1 MKTYD
6 QAPDEV
12 RERVI
17 ALIKKY
23 HPDLELVQLRVDLL
37 MASTD
42 TEDAHAV
49 TLGGYPCLAVVKI
62 VGPKERAKGCGDAE
76 IVIDRDAYE
85 AMSGAKRD
93 ALLDHELY
101 HLEITRD
108 KMGRPKKDDH
118 QRPKLKMR
126 KHDFQFGWFAEI
138 ARRHQENA
146 IEVQQA
152 QAFIAEQGE
161 LFFGLDSDVT
171 SRFLPTEDSAARES
185 APGTFMQRVVDKVS
199 DGSGAEGF
207 VELAKRHG
215 TTVEIRAGNSS
226 VKIDADGVHTTPTD
240 EQLDEATKLAFRD
253 GHLTRSAL
261 QRSLRVGYNHA
272 CAIVD
277 RLVGAKILGSEGE
290 GGRFGLLTPE
300 TVPAA

>member
-85 AMSGAKRD
+85 AMSSAKRD

-152 QAFIAEQGE
+152 QAFIAEQGQT
-161 LFFGLDSDVT
+161 FFGFTSEVT
-171 SRFLPTEDSAARES
+171 NRFLPTEDSEARN
-185 APGTFMQRVVDKVS
+185 APAPSGLTGLARDFQELRPNGVDS
-199 DGSGAEGF
+199 MTISSPSTGEG
-207 VELAKRHG
+207 
-215 TTVEIRAGNSS
+215 IR
-226 VKIDADGVHTTPTD
+226 IDKTGVHDISQPTD

-253 GHLTRSAL
+253 GHLTRNKL

-277 RLVGAKILGSEGE
+277 RLVGAKILGAEGE
-290 GGRFGLLTPE
+290 GGRFDLLTPANL
-300 TVPAA
+300 PAA